1 MQVTAVFGFMIKK
14 WQIGDQIHDHSRG
27 ELRDHPEASPGGIR
41 DQNCTPRGFSGRSG
55 LGGAH
60 PLLPASTGTLVGVAL
75 KAADT

>member
-1 MQVTAVFGFMIKK
+1 MITVEESFAIIQKLLLVGFETKT
-14 WQIGDQIHDHSRG
+14 
-27 ELRDHPEASPGGIR
+27 GIF
-41 DQNCTPRGFSGRSG
+41 TPRGFSGRSG